1 MFLVRNVYNT
11 RYSICYNDEYMSFF
25 RGLFSGGE
33 NKRHVLVVD
42 VGSGSIG
49 TALVRLEKGS
59 TPFILGTSREVIPFQ
74 EKLNVQRF
82 VTLMQDSLI
91 HATDAVMKANKN
103 IVPDVVMFGL
113 ASPWNTS
120 QTRLVH
126 LDQPEDFLVTEKG
139 LRQIIEKEGGLFT
152 SAPFDPNGPKELMKN
167 VLIESRAM
175 QVKLN
180 GYEVATPVGRK
191 ARELDI
197 ALYLSVMPERIKES
211 FETTVLKLWP
221 HAELR
226 FHSFMYAAFNAV
238 RDTFAESASFIVVD
252 VAGEVT
258 DVALVRDNVLLES
271 LSFPLG
277 YHAITRMTM
286 RELGLQNA
294 AAETEVHLYLEGK
307 SDGERTVAM
316 EQIFAKV
323 IREWK
328 LLFVGALTQL
338 SEQYPIPHI
347 IYHFVDEE
355 FVTHYGDAMR
365 ESSARVFG
373 EDQGDFIVHSLDE
386 EFLLRFMKLAPGQR
400 ADIFLCVI
408 IMILDKLL
416 EADLKH

>member
-1 MFLVRNVYNT
+1 
-11 RYSICYNDEYMSFF
+11 MSFF
-25 RGLFSGGE
+25 RGLFSG
-33 NKRHVLVVD
+33 NSVARHILVVD

-49 TALVRLEKGS
+49 VALVRLEKS
-59 TPFILGTSREVIPFQ
+59 ATPMILGTARQVIPFQ

-82 VTLMQDSLI
+82 VTLMQESLNA
-91 HATDAVMKANKN
+91 ATDAVMEHNKD
-103 IVPDVVMFGL
+103 IIPHTVMFGL

-126 LDQPEDFLVTEKG
+126 LDQPDDFLVTEKG
-139 LRQIIEKEGGLFT
+139 LRQIIEKEGGMFT

-175 QVKLN
+175 QIKLN
-180 GYEVATPVGRK
+180 GYEVDSPIGRR

-197 ALYLSVMPERIKES
+197 ALYLSVMPERIKDS
-211 FETTVLKLWP
+211 FSDTIGRRWP
-221 HAELR
+221 HADLR

-238 RDTFAESASFIVVD
+238 RDTFAESASFVVVD

-286 RELGLQNA
+286 RELGLQSA
-294 AAETEVHLYLEGK
+294 AADTEVALYLEGK
-307 SDGERTVAM
+307 SSVERAKQM

-323 IREWK
+323 VREWK
-328 LLFVGALTQL
+328 LLFIGALTQL
-338 SEQYPIPHI
+338 GEQYPIPHV

-355 FVTHYGDAMR
+355 YVTYYGDAMR
-365 ESSARVFG
+365 ESGSRVFG
-373 EDQGDFIVHSLDE
+373 EEQGDFTVHSLDE
-386 EFLLRFMKLAPGQR
+386 EFLLRFMKLAEGQR

>member
-1 MFLVRNVYNT
+1 
-11 RYSICYNDEYMSFF
+11 MSFF
-25 RGLFSGGE
+25 KGLFSR
-33 NKRHVLVVD
+33 NSVARHVLVVD

-49 TALVRLEKGS
+49 AALVRLEKDT
-59 TPFILGTSREVIPFQ
+59 TPYILATARQVIPFQ

-82 VTLMQDSLI
+82 VSLMQESLNT
-91 HATDAVMKANKN
+91 ATDAVMEKNKD
-103 IVPDVVMFGL
+103 IVPSAVMFGL

-126 LDQPEDFLVTEKG
+126 LDQLDDFLVTEKG
-139 LRQIIEKEGGLFT
+139 LKQIIEKEGGLFT

-175 QVKLN
+175 QIKLN
-180 GYEVATPVGRK
+180 GYEVETPVGRK

-197 ALYLSVMPERIKES
+197 ALYLSVMPERIKDS
-211 FETTVLKLWP
+211 FSDTIGKRWP
-221 HAELR
+221 HADLR

-238 RDTFAESASFIVVD
+238 RDTFAESASFVVVD

-286 RELGLQNA
+286 RELGLQSTA
-294 AAETEVHLYLEGK
+294 ADTEVALYLEGK
-307 SDGERTVAM
+307 SDSARAKQM

-323 IREWK
+323 VREWK
-328 LLFVGALTQL
+328 LLFIGALTQL
-338 SEQYPIPHI
+338 SEQYPIPHV

-355 FVTHYGDAMR
+355 YVTYYGDAMR
-365 ESSARVFG
+365 ESGARVFG
-373 EDQGDFIVHSLDE
+373 EEQGDFIVHSLDE
-386 EFLLRFMKLAPGQR
+386 EFLLRFMKLNEGQR

-416 EADLKH
+416 EADLKR

>member
-1 MFLVRNVYNT
+1 
-11 RYSICYNDEYMSFF
+11 MSFLK
-25 RGLFSGGE
+25 GLFSGS
-33 NKRHVLVVD
+33 KKARHVLVVD

-49 TALVRLEKGS
+49 AALVRLSEGEVPSILS
-59 TPFILGTSREVIPFQ
+59 TAREVIPFQ

-82 VTLMQDSLI
+82 VSLMQESLVT
-91 HATDAVMKANKN
+91 ATDHVFDAHKEVVPAAVVFA
-103 IVPDVVMFGL
+103 L

-126 LDQPEDFLVTEKG
+126 LDQPEEFLVTEKG
-139 LRQIIEKEGGLFT
+139 LQQIIEKEGGLFT
-152 SAPFDPNGPKELMKN
+152 SAPFDSNGPKELMKN

-175 QVKLN
+175 QIKLN
-180 GYEVATPVGRK
+180 GYEVATPVGRR

-197 ALYLSVMPERIKES
+197 ALYLSVMPERIKDS
-211 FETTVLKLWP
+211 FSTTVLKRWP
-221 HAELR
+221 HVELR
-226 FHSFMYAAFNAV
+226 FHSFMHAAFNAV

-286 RELGLQNA
+286 RELGLQSA
-294 AAETEVHLYLEGK
+294 AAASEVALYLEGK
-307 SDGERTVAM
+307 SDSARTAVM
-316 EQIFAKV
+316 DQVFAKV

-338 SEQYPIPHI
+338 SEQYPIPHV

-355 FVTHYGDAMR
+355 YVIHYGDAMR
-365 ESSARVFG
+365 ESGSRVFG
-373 EDQGDFIVHSLDE
+373 EDQGDFTVHSLDE
-386 EFLLRFMKLAPGQR
+386 EFLLRFMKLEEGQR

-416 EADLKH
+416 EADLKR

>member
-1 MFLVRNVYNT
+1 
-11 RYSICYNDEYMSFF
+11 MSFLK
-25 RGLFSGGE
+25 GLFSRGE
-33 NKRHVLVVD
+33 TERHVLVVD

-49 TALVRLEKGS
+49 AALVRLNDGNS
-59 TPFILGTSREVIPFQ
+59 PYILSVARQVIPFQ

-82 VTLMQDSLI
+82 VTLMQESLDA
-91 HATDAVMKANKN
+91 ATNAVMEKNKD
-103 IVPDVVMFGL
+103 IVPRAVLFGL

-126 LDQPEDFLVTEKG
+126 LDQPEDFLITEKG
-139 LRQIIEKEGGLFT
+139 LAQIIEKEGGLFT

-180 GYEVATPVGRK
+180 GYEVADPVGRRV
-191 ARELDI
+191 RELDI

-211 FETTVLKLWP
+211 FALTIKKRWP
-221 HAELR
+221 HVEMR

-277 YHAITRMTM
+277 YHAIVRMTM
-286 RELGLQNA
+286 RELGLQSVA
-294 AAETEVHLYLEGK
+294 AQTEVSLYLEGK
-307 SDGERTVAM
+307 SDAKRSQQM

-338 SEQYPIPHI
+338 SEQYPIPHV

-355 FVTHYGDAMR
+355 YVTYYGDAMR
-365 ESSARVFG
+365 ESGVRVFG
-373 EDQGDFIVHSLDE
+373 EEHGDFVVHTLDE
-386 EFLLRFMKLAPGQR
+386 EFLLRFMKLAPDQR

-416 EADLKH
+416 EADLKR